1 MLLQFILISIVL
13 FHALFA
19 ASEGISWKLNT
30 SNPGKLKE
38 FQRLFAK
45 YSIDL
50 FVTTVDLEEIESDPI
65 QVMAHKAS
73 QLDEF
78 ILTEDTSL
86 DIEGAEV
93 GVNVRWLMNHLD
105 QYAGRKAIWTVFLA
119 YRRGD
124 EVLIYKGEIKGVI
137 VRSHGEGGF
146 GFDPVFLPDGAKQ
159 TLAQS
164 KTDEFNARALAVEA
178 LLKGEKFMTVKAIY
192 HWEGPWQNPEDGR

>member
-1 MLLQFILISIVL
+1 MLLQFILFSCCL
-13 FHALFA
+13 FLTFA
-19 ASEGISWKLNT
+19 KSNAIAWKLNT
-30 SNPGKLKE
+30 SNLGKLKE

-50 FVTTVDLEEIESDPI
+50 AVTTIDLKEIESDPI
-65 QVMAHKAS
+65 HVMAHKAA

-86 DIEGAEV
+86 DIEGADV

-105 QYAGRKAIWTVFLA
+105 QYAGRKALWTVFLA
-119 YRRGD
+119 YRKGD
-124 EVLIYKGEIKGVI
+124 VVMIYKGEIKGAI

-146 GFDPVFLPDGAKQ
+146 GFDPVFLPDGATQ

-164 KTDEFNARALAVEA
+164 KPDEFNARALAVDA
-178 LLKGEKFMTVKAIY
+178 LLKGEKFMAVKAIY
-192 HWEGPWQNPEDGR
+192 HWDGPWQKPAEGE